1 MKCVLLNTIL
11 PAESDLTACY
21 TDFSRFYL
29 YYSSSP
35 PIRPDFKPDN
45 PSVQRWRLQD
55 YAYSPRSCWMDQCS
69 FVRRFQIS
77 DGEAGIAA
85 QLAQAEFVDIFAGCD
100 LSIVSAASI
109 ANLKTMR
116 NVRFSSL
123 TVGILHEEAWLM
135 IRRQRMR
142 RQSFSTQPLMQPPI
156 RSKRTL

>member
-1 MKCVLLNTIL
+1 
-11 PAESDLTACY
+11 
-21 TDFSRFYL
+21 
-29 YYSSSP
+29 
-35 PIRPDFKPDN
+35 
-45 PSVQRWRLQD
+45 
-55 YAYSPRSCWMDQCS
+55 MDPCS
-69 FVRRFQIS
+69 FVRGFQIS

-135 IRRQRMR
+135 IRR
-142 RQSFSTQPLMQPPI
+142 
-156 RSKRTL
+156 